1 MWSRASATTSA
12 DLRTGDTKRL
22 RGVTPKII
30 FLLSVAFAHAP
41 AGAQDGAG
49 RAGPKAAAGQGAAA
63 ELAEAR
69 RAIDEGNAL
78 AVKAWAEG
86 DAELILSVFA
96 DDSFELR
103 PDGSVVRGKGK
114 ILELMKASMKR
125 LGPGVELTVKTT
137 GVWLDGGTA
146 YETGKSVY
154 RYTTEGRPK
163 TFETLYVSIWK
174 KQKGGAWKLYVDMP
188 VPRE

>member
-1 MWSRASATTSA
+1 MGSRGSVETS
-12 DLRTGDTKRL
+12 RGGRV
-22 RGVTPKII
+22 GVTNQRAGALLKAI
-30 FLLSVAFAHAP
+30 FILSVAFIHAQ
-41 AGAQDGAG
+41 AQGGAG
-49 RAGPKAAAGQGAAA
+49 ESKREAASGSAA
-63 ELAEAR
+63 ELARAR
-69 RAIDEGNAL
+69 RAIDEGNAV
-78 AVKAWAEG
+78 AVRAWAKG

-154 RYTTEGRPK
+154 KYTAEGQPK

-174 KQKGGAWKLYVDMP
+174 KQKDGAWKLYVDMP

>member
-1 MWSRASATTSA
+1 MIGHGSVGTSQGK
-12 DLRTGDTKRL
+12 RTGVSAHRS
-22 RGVTPKII
+22 GVILKVIL
-30 FLLSVAFAHAP
+30 LLSLTFSHAQ
-41 AGAQDGAG
+41 AQDGAG
-49 RAGPKAAAGQGAAA
+49 EVKREAESSSAAAA
-63 ELAEAR
+63 ELERAR
-69 RAIDEGNAL
+69 RAIDEGNAR
-78 AVKAWAEG
+78 AVEAWAKG

-96 DDSFELR
+96 EDSFELR
-103 PDGSVVRGKGK
+103 PDGSVVRGKAK

-137 GVWLDGGTA
+137 SVWLDGGTA

-154 RYTTEGRPK
+154 KYKAAGQPK

-174 KQKGGAWKLYVDMP
+174 KQRDGAWKLYVDMP

>member
-1 MWSRASATTSA
+1 
-12 DLRTGDTKRL
+12 L
-22 RGVTPKII
+22 
-30 FLLSVAFAHAP
+30 LLSVAFVN
-41 AGAQDGAG
+41 AQAQGGAG
-49 RAGPKAAAGQGAAA
+49 ELKRKAGESPAA
-63 ELAEAR
+63 EAESARAR

-78 AVKAWAEG
+78 AVRAWAKG

-103 PDGSVVRGKGK
+103 PDGSVVRGKAK

-154 RYTTEGRPK
+154 RYTSEGQPK

-174 KQKGGAWKLYVDMP
+174 KQRDGAWKLHVDMP

>member
-1 MWSRASATTSA
+1 MSALNHLSSMILKVA
-12 DLRTGDTKRL
+12 
-22 RGVTPKII
+22 
-30 FLLSVAFAHAP
+30 FLLSVAFIHAQ
-41 AGAQDGAG
+41 AQDGAG
-49 RAGPKAAAGQGAAA
+49 EVKRDSGSGSSTSAA
-63 ELAEAR
+63 ELASAR

-78 AVKAWAEG
+78 AVRAWAKG

-103 PDGSVVRGKGK
+103 PDGSVVRGKAK

-154 RYTTEGRPK
+154 KYTAAGQPK

-174 KQKGGAWKLYVDMP
+174 KQRDGSWKLYVDMP

>member
-1 MWSRASATTSA
+1 MNGHGSAGTSQGKRAGVSARRSGLMLKVA
-12 DLRTGDTKRL
+12 
-22 RGVTPKII
+22 
-30 FLLSVAFAHAP
+30 FLLSLTFSHAQ
-41 AGAQDGAG
+41 AQDGAG
-49 RAGPKAAAGQGAAA
+49 EVRREAESSSAAA
-63 ELAEAR
+63 ELERAR
-69 RAIDEGNAL
+69 RAIDEGNAR
-78 AVKAWAEG
+78 AVEAWAKG

-96 DDSFELR
+96 EDSFELR
-103 PDGSVVRGKGK
+103 PDGSVVRGKAK

-137 GVWLDGGTA
+137 SVWLDGGTA

-154 RYTTEGRPK
+154 KYKAGGQPK

-174 KQKGGAWKLYVDMP
+174 KQRDGAWKLYVDMP